1 MSMETLKDLFVHEL
15 RDIYDAENKLVKAVE
30 SMASKVTDPQLTS
43 AFQDH
48 LKVTKEQV
56 NRLEQVFPMVGL
68 KPTREACKGI
78 NGLIEEFTTFVK
90 DENPA
95 NEILDTFAIG
105 AAQKVEN
112 YEICA
117 YESLIELAG
126 SLGLTEA
133 VSLFEATLSEE
144 QEASDTLKG
153 LSSSI
158 QASAE
163 PGQITLPQEQTSN

>member
-15 RDIYDAENKLVKAVE
+15 RDIYDAENKLVNAVE
-30 SMASKVTDPQLTS
+30 SMASKVTDPKLVS
-43 AFQDH
+43 ALQGH
-48 LKVTKEQV
+48 LKVTKQQV
-56 NRLEQVFPMVGL
+56 GRLEEVFPLVGL

-78 NGLIEEFTTFVK
+78 NGLIEEFSTFVK
-90 DENPA
+90 DESPA

-105 AAQKVEN
+105 AAQKVEH
-112 YEICA
+112 YEMCA
-117 YESLIELAG
+117 YESLIELAT

-144 QEASDTLKG
+144 QEASETLKS

-158 QASAE
+158 QSSAD
-163 PGQITLPQEQTSN
+163 PGQITLPQEQTSK